1 VAANTVTLTFKIAED
16 GSLKAL
22 GQDADKTAG
31 KLDKAGKSTDRYNKG
46 QKGVAQAGMNG
57 TKAFSKMRNE
67 IGGGGSGLVG
77 AYAGLAAN
85 IFALTATFGALS
97 RAARATQLEEGL
109 VAMGKA
115 SGLAMN
121 SLSQGLVSATGNAVS
136 LEEAMRS
143 VALITSAG
151 IDPSSIE
158 RFGEVAK
165 KAAGALGRDVND
177 SISRL
182 TRGVTKLEPEL
193 LDELGIMVRLDEA
206 SKTYADSLGKN
217 VSELT
222 SFQKRQAFL
231 NATLAEGEKKFGAL
245 GDVDVNPY
253 DKLSASF
260 ANITKSGIGAL
271 ASILAPIVGYLA
283 SSPVALI
290 GVLAAFAATIS
301 GQVLGSLTDMS
312 AATARNS
319 KNMVKLNADTLRSLK
334 PMNLSSKSLDNVVL
348 SMRDGNVAS
357 KEYSAAMNGQIQS
370 QRTNLGLLTK
380 RQKLETDGVAITDS
394 TGKALKKTGISQ
406 DQYNKRIKN
415 SKKIMSGLNIAQSQ
429 GRNSSAQLAA
439 AKAQAALAEG
449 RYGVALKNTKRA
461 LMLQIN
467 ALKIAKREV
476 TTYAGAMNL
485 ARIAA
490 SGLAMAAKTA
500 GAAIM
505 SMMGVVGMAVMAIM
519 MLVDGVKALI
529 NYFKSDAYKAYEEQV
544 AKIAEVTKE
553 LSENVKEV
561 NQFFEDGTGKITSV
575 TGAYTALHNILS
587 TFDSSYQK
595 LKSSGEGFNGSIKQQ
610 RKAMLDLIGTSG
622 MLNQKV
628 KEKTGLDDLAAASAR
643 FRTVEGKANILLIEE
658 AITALKLE
666 AEVIRSVAEAFK
678 NAKEP
683 LTDFLNKNAIK
694 TEIDAVV
701 GGIQEIRDSLL
712 TTDETGK
719 IKMIPILEESGDI
732 SKVLQDVLTT
742 DTAVLFNVVA
752 EKELL
757 DTLFEDQKTT
767 QKAIAKER
775 TRFNKLGWQGTA
787 RGQKAH
793 NALILELNTQLATE
807 TAKIETEG
815 GAATQRITAAI
826 QLTTDLFVIE
836 QKRLQLSKL
845 EIGNAKH
852 LLSLAQIEK
861 SNTVASLN
869 EQQDAQ
875 DALTVAKIADAQ
887 GRLAFLSDE
896 ESRLKKSGKEDKAT
910 KDRLLVLGQQ
920 INAVNNETLILI
932 AESLTLTEREV
943 NLQKTLL
950 ASGKEDENVAKAVLN
965 IEKKI
970 NKQKSFRLS
979 QDIKIAKL
987 GQSIANRKAGL
998 DSKLLPSQIALI
1010 EQDDE
1015 VLKRKVRGLIL
1026 EAKTKKSSLKLEQT
1040 MAKLNLNV
1048 LKAEAQNI
1056 NAKRVDAGLTGD
1068 ALIDLSGL
1076 DAVMTGL
1083 SDTYTSLIDDID
1095 EGLALGVELLA
1106 EQSNTTSIIS
1116 MQTKER
1122 LQKEIEVNEI
1132 KKGQLA
1138 SEKGILGEQQKQFDI
1153 RQSIKEISNKDSAG
1167 NIKSVRESAK
1177 LSQEN
1182 RAAELVF
1189 AQAQEALT
1197 RKTLKAES
1205 ALLAAKWNLM
1215 YAEMAASGGQI
1226 TEQEA
1231 AVLNASRTAMRL
1243 QQDLNDSKIETAE
1256 LETKLTADRIAM
1268 EESAAHSAA
1277 GKAGGFAG
1285 AISSIFGTAA
1295 AGSVEGA
1302 VKSAKTTEEDPV
1314 IAHMTT
1320 TEDKANLIRNE
1331 ANTIAKENGMT
1342 LKSIAV
1348 KLGAGIPVPPPE
1360 PAPAP
1365 APTTADTG
1373 QGTDDA
1379 AVVTNPDAAVV
1390 KDPDASTTEGGG
1402 ASGGLDATTASAA
1415 SAALTMG
1422 ELRGTLQGAA
1432 RDMALLGPDGEG
1444 VSQMLLGA
1452 DAMAAAFEMEG
1463 SAADKIGAG
1472 LGALSQI
1479 VGGAAQ
1485 NKVNSIDKE
1494 IAAEQKRD
1502 GKSAASIAKI
1512 KALEKKKEQVERKA
1526 FNIKKKLSMASVV
1539 ISTAQAIMESA
1550 TNIPKMAF
1558 FAAMGA
1564 AQLAVISGTSY
1575 QGGSGSGAGV
1585 SAAPSEISVGERSNT
1600 VDLANGNNSSGEL
1613 AYMRGAQGT
1622 GNASD
1627 FKPTGAFS
1635 GYKNR
1640 ASGGYI
1646 VGEQGPEIFM
1656 PEVPGDIIPSG
1667 QGMGG
1672 ATNVTFQISTVD
1684 SSGVEDL
1691 LSAQRGTIIGMIR
1704 EAANEHGEF
1713 FLESVDERSYTQ

>member
-231 NATLAEGEKKFGAL
+231 NATLTEGEKKFGAL

-260 ANITKSGIGAL
+260 ANITKSGIGGL

-334 PMNLSSKSLDNVVL
+334 PMNLSSRSLDNVVL

-415 SKKIMSGLNIAQSQ
+415 SRKIMSGLNIAQSQ

-561 NQFFEDGTGKITSV
+561 NQFFEDGSGKITSV

-628 KEKTGLDDLAAASAR
+628 KEKTGLDDLEAATAR

-658 AITALKLE
+658 TITALKLE

-683 LTDFLNKNAIK
+683 LTDFINKNAIK

-712 TTDETGK
+712 TTDKTGK
-719 IKMIPILEESGDI
+719 IKMIPILDESGDI

-757 DTLFEDQKTT
+757 DTLFADQKTT

-826 QLTTDLFVIE
+826 QLTTDLFVVE

-852 LLSLAQIEK
+852 SLSLAQIEK

-869 EQQDAQ
+869 AQQDAQ
-875 DALTVAKIADAQ
+875 DALTAAKTADAQ

-1302 VKSAKTTEEDPV
+1302 VKGAQTTEEKEI
-1314 IAHMTT
+1314 IAHRTT

-1348 KLGAGIPVPPPE
+1348 KLGAGIP
-1360 PAPAP
+1360 APAP
-1365 APTTADTG
+1365 APEAPAPTTVDTG

-1402 ASGGLDATTASAA
+1402 ASSGLDATTASAA
-1415 SAALTMG
+1415 NAALTMG

-1550 TNIPKMAF
+1550 PNIPKMAF
-1558 FAAMGA
+1558 FGAMGA
-1564 AQLAVISGTSY
+1564 MQLAVISGTSY

-1667 QGMGG
+1667 KGMGG